1 MKKFLPFLLL
11 LASCTGTDTD
21 IKVVDAE
28 SYRIRNL
35 ALAYIDSGLM
45 AEASEKLIILEA
57 LIPEEAMVYA
67 NQGVVALRQ
76 NELQKASILLAKAAA
91 LKPDSP
97 EITLLQGQVAMLT
110 GEFENGKAIL
120 ASGVAENPK
129 HVQLRWSLADQ
140 LRGDASQSEHLHIIV
155 ELIPLNIVARLAL
168 IKSLVAN
175 EQLGEATEHL
185 ITLQKQGVIQD
196 AQAMGLFNGAMEQ
209 IDADNARLA
218 RAQVI
223 GLDNVLKPT
232 RAWQHSQLEV
242 AGSPG
247 TIGHPI
253 RNFQNYAIPDWSK
266 LDTVDVSFSKRK
278 DSVLEGGAQRVLLV
292 ESPTQSE
299 LITESDPTTTM
310 LVPIDWNNDRKLEV
324 AFGTEDGSVAIIGGE
339 ELIESNGEPVTAL
352 TPWDADQ
359 DGDLD
364 LLVSRGETFILRN
377 NGDGSVT
384 TIPLDSPPLHS
395 ASIIDYDE
403 DGAVDLVALDSN
415 GHLVTLRNERS
426 GRIHQIDSMMPNTT
440 MQDLVVGDFNN
451 DGWMDIAWIGEDG
464 SAYIGKN
471 THDNTFVPTRIGG
484 SGHSLVAFD
493 ADNNMWLDL
502 LVIGDTLQLI
512 RHNGETSMIDT
523 TGEVQVIDADL
534 DGDLDLIV
542 NGDDFAAW
550 HQDGA
555 PTNNYQKIILEAIL
569 KGGQRNNSL
578 GVGGY
583 VEVRSGAKY
592 QKRMITGPMTHIG
605 LGGFPVEVI
614 RVVWPNGVPQDVIE
628 PKVNQVFTEV
638 QILKGSCPFLA
649 TDTGDGWEFVT
660 DLLWRSP
667 LGLKINAQTVPPIA
681 ATQDWVKIRSDQLK
695 PRNGIY
701 EVAIT
706 AQLWETH
713 FIDEVKMIAIDHPQG
728 TEIFVDERF
737 VAPVPPTYQLY
748 AYAELHSP
756 VAATDHNNR
765 NILDIIQD
773 RDGDRLGGFAKGRYQ
788 GIAENHFVELALGQI
803 DASSEIHIVASG
815 WIRPTDTS
823 INVASSQGDHS
834 PPKALRVEIAT
845 SDGGWKTVI
854 ANAGFPSGKL
864 KTIVLEI
871 PANTIDPSDPRIRIS
886 TNLEIYWDQIRF
898 ALASQGVPFNEV
910 PIELLEADLGY
921 MGYPTMSR
929 SNADAPNIPDYNDVR
944 HGNAWQDLEGYYT
957 RYGAVEEL
965 LSGVDDRYV
974 IMNAGDAMYLQFN
987 APPPPRRGYVRD
999 FIFFSDGWV
1008 KDGDWNTVESRTVG
1022 PLPHHAMS
1030 GYPYPPEER
1039 PATLLPTHPDWQEFH
1054 TRYITPSPFRDAL
1067 KK

>member
-1 MKKFLPFLLL
+1 MKKFFPFLLL
-11 LASCTGTDTD
+11 LATCTGSETD
-21 IKVVDAE
+21 IKEVDAE
-28 SYRIRNL
+28 SYRNRNL

-45 AEASEKLIILEA
+45 AEASEKLAVLES

-76 NELQKASILLAKAAA
+76 NELEKASTLLAKAAT

-97 EITLLQGQVAMLT
+97 EIALLQGQIAMLT
-110 GEFENGKAIL
+110 GAFEKGKAIL
-120 ASGVAENPK
+120 ASGVTTNPK

-168 IKSLVAN
+168 IKSLIAN
-175 EQLGEATEHL
+175 EQLGKATAHL
-185 ITLQKQGVIQD
+185 ITLQEQGVIQD
-196 AQAMGLFNGAMEQ
+196 TQAMGLFHGALEQ

-232 RAWQHSQLEV
+232 RAWQHSQLEI

-253 RNFQNYAIPDWSK
+253 RNFQNYAIPDRSK
-266 LDTVDVSFSKRK
+266 QKTFEVTFSKRT
-278 DSVLEGGAQRVLLV
+278 DSILAGGVQRVLLV

-299 LITESDPTTTM
+299 LITESDPATTM

-324 AFGTEDGSVAIIGGE
+324 AFGTDDGRVAIIGGE
-339 ELIESNGEPVTAL
+339 ELIESNGQPVTAL

-364 LLVSRGETFILRN
+364 LLVSRGETLILRN

-384 TIPLDSPPLHS
+384 TIPLDTPPLHS

-403 DGAVDLVALDSN
+403 DGAVDLMALDMN

-426 GRIHQIDSMMPNTT
+426 GRIYQIESMMPNT

-464 SAYIGKN
+464 AAYIGKN
-471 THDNTFVPTRIGG
+471 THFNSFVPTRIGG
-484 SGHSLVAFD
+484 NGHSLVAFD

-502 LVIGDTLQLI
+502 LVIGDNLQLI
-512 RHNGETSMIDT
+512 RHDGETSMIDT

-542 NGDDFAAW
+542 NGKDFAAW

-569 KGGQRNNSL
+569 EGGQRNNSL

-628 PKVNQVFTEV
+628 PEANQVFTEV

-649 TDTGDGWEFVT
+649 TDTGNGWDFVT

-681 ATQDWVKIRSDQLK
+681 ATQDWVKIRGDQLS
-695 PRNGIY
+695 PQNGVY

-737 VAPVPPTYQLY
+737 VAPVPPAYQLY
-748 AYAELHSP
+748 AYEDLYSP
-756 VAATDHNNR
+756 VAATDHNKR
-765 NILDIIQD
+765 NVLDIIQD
-773 RDGDRLGGFAKGRYQ
+773 RDGDRLGGFEKGTFQ
-788 GIAENHFVELALGQI
+788 GIAEDHYVEINLGQI
-803 DASSEIHIVASG
+803 DTSAEIHIVASG

-823 INVASSQGDHS
+823 INVASSQGDHA
-834 PPKALRVEIAT
+834 PPKALYIEVADGE
-845 SDGGWKTVI
+845 GGWTTVI
-854 ANAGFPSGKL
+854 ANAGFPAGKL

-871 PANTIDPSDPRIRIS
+871 PANMIDTNDPRIRIS

-898 ALASQGVPFNEV
+898 AIASRDVQFNEV
-910 PIELLEADLGY
+910 PIVLLQADLGY
-921 MGYPTMSR
+921 MGYPKMSR
-929 SNADAPNIPDYNDVR
+929 SNPDAPNIPDYNDIR
-944 HGNAWQDLEGYYT
+944 HGSAWRDLEGYYT
-957 RYGAVEEL
+957 RYGPVEAL

-987 APPPPRRGYVRD
+987 ALPPPSRGYVRD

-1008 KDGDWNTVESRTVG
+1008 KDGDWNTVKSRTVG
-1022 PLPHHAMS
+1022 PLPHHAMTD
-1030 GYPYPPEER
+1030 YPYPPEER
-1039 PATLLPTHPDWQEFH
+1039 PAALLPSHPDWLEFH
-1054 TRYITPSPFRDAL
+1054 TRYITPTPFRDAL
-1067 KK
+1067 KE